1 MDTSNNQNK
10 SITSISNK
18 VEFPVIS
25 FRYNIMNEWYLKSVK
40 KEDILALNKISK
52 RISEERRKK
61 IISENC

>member
-25 FRYNIMNEWYLKSVK
+25 FRYNIMNEWYLRMNCKFQGIPYNFKIEFKKYIIVNNKS
-40 KEDILALNKISK
+40 KE
-52 RISEERRKK
+52 
-61 IISENC
+61 